1 MSNNPDTLTIK
12 LDMAELFTDFLPKM
26 AAQYMALSGAAKEL
40 NGTEFSLVADI
51 SGRVF
56 SYTAKNG
63 TDIVAKEGD
72 LPNARVRVSI
82 SRQDMEK
89 FVQMKNIDMLIGM
102 QGALNR
108 RNYDLISNYRGECE
122 FVLEHGPGDHST
134 IKVVFNGASSPK
146 ALFRLSMESA
156 RALLG
161 RQANP
166 VQLFM
171 SGAMK
176 IEGDIAH
183 AMAIQPLFS

>member
-1 MSNNPDTLTIK
+1 MSSKDDDLIIK
-12 LDMAELFTDFLPKM
+12 VDMAELFTDFLPKL
-26 AAQYMALSGAAKEL
+26 AAQYMAISGAANEL
-40 NGTEFSLVADI
+40 AATDFSLVADI

-63 TDIVAKEGD
+63 VNIEAKEGEI
-72 LPNARVRVSI
+72 PNPKVRVSI

-89 FVQMKNIDMLIGM
+89 FIQLKNIDMLIGM

-108 RNYDLISNYRGECE
+108 RNYDLINNYKGECE
-122 FVLEHGPGDHST
+122 FVLEHDTGEFST
-134 IKVVFNGASSPK
+134 IRVIFNNASSPK

-171 SGAMK
+171 SGSMK
-176 IEGDIAH
+176 IEGDMAH